1 MNRFTG
7 WTRGTMVA
15 ALMVLSTGACA
26 QRVSAPPPAVQAQQ
40 VTPVAQAAP
49 VAVVKAPIPKPG
61 APGAAVPEAPVP
73 TPPVAKAPVPTPPV
87 AKAPVPTPPVAKAP
101 VVQAPVVK
109 APAPAPQPVAKA
121 TPAPAQPAPQA
132 VAPPAPKP
140 APPAPEKIA
149 EAPAPE
155 PAPTIA
161 EVVTPSLPPAPA
173 PAEVAEVAAPAE
185 PERRGLF
192 DFLLDSPPARSAP
205 PNREAAAT
213 RPALKEPAR
222 LGAQYQVAEV
232 ASADYGSTVD
242 RNPTPDA
249 ALDIAELTASDK
261 PGPAPVATAPDAPV
275 LPDTPPVAE
284 PDIAEAP
291 EAPEPVYEPLSAFA
305 SLFGGGDDAATEE
318 DGKAAAPQDEEE
330 PSPPATPQ
338 AANVLSSAPDP
349 ASAAEEVETPEEN
362 PYPGGFADDAAYET
376 AQLAQPNYG
385 YSAPAPSFNANAP
398 ITVAIL
404 TPDSD
409 SRPSIRTLA
418 RGLSQAAALSA
429 RALGDRQLVLRGYD
443 TGGSPDKAR
452 LAAQQAVADG
462 ARLIIGPLFSG
473 SAAAVA
479 PVARSAGIPV
489 IAFTTD
495 ESVLRRG
502 VYSVGY
508 LPDAEVDRMLSYAAK
523 RGIRKIGLL
532 SPDTPYGGIVYR
544 NVQNVA
550 PAYGVNVAT
559 VQPISP
565 NFAQAAETGQ
575 RFAEFYQTNPDVQ
588 GVLIATSGK
597 ALQGIAA
604 YLAYND
610 VLPSQVQYM
619 GLGIWDDAETF
630 REATLRGGWFPG
642 LDPALKAEFESR
654 YSSAYGGKPPAVAA
668 LAYDGVAIAGAL
680 LSRSKTTGQ
689 PPFTIQ
695 NIETP
700 TGFRGMSGLFRFLP
714 SGRNQRLLSILKV
727 GRRQFEM
734 VDPAPTTFGQRLT
747 SINGYSQ

>member
-1 MNRFTG
+1 MDRFTG

-26 QRVSAPPPAVQAQQ
+26 QRVSTPAPVAAQPPVAQVQPVA
-40 VTPVAQAAP
+40 PVAQAAP
-49 VAVVKAPIPKPG
+49 VQAAP
-61 APGAAVPEAPVP
+61 AQAE
-73 TPPVAKAPVPTPPV
+73 PVARTPLVKPSAPAAKVPDVKV
-87 AKAPVPTPPVAKAP
+87 ADLKVPAA
-101 VVQAPVVK
+101 K
-109 APAPAPQPVAKA
+109 APAPIVSEPKAPEPKPLPTPVAKVA
-121 TPAPAQPAPQA
+121 APTPPKPVAQKI
-132 VAPPAPKP
+132 APPELETPEPKT
-140 APPAPEKIA
+140 PELKTVA

-155 PAPTIA
+155 RSFDLPPVKLPEEPVAR
-161 EVVTPSLPPAPA
+161 EVVEAPLPEKPAKK
-173 PAEVAEVAAPAE
+173 
-185 PERRGLF
+185 GLF
-192 DFLLDSPPARSAP
+192 DFLLGKAPAEEAP
-205 PNREAAAT
+205 AT
-213 RPALKEPAR
+213 QSVSLRQPAS

-232 ASADYGSTVD
+232 ASADYGSTVE

-249 ALDIAELTASDK
+249 APDIAELTASDE
-261 PGPAPVATAPDAPV
+261 PAEPPAGQPAPAQ
-275 LPDTPPVAE
+275 TPPTYRSVALDE
-284 PDIAEAP
+284 PSAAAPEPEVADTP
-291 EAPEPVYEPLSAFA
+291 EAPEPAYEPVSAFA
-305 SLFGGGDDAATEE
+305 SLFGGGEPDEE
-318 DGKAAAPQDEEE
+318 PEAVEEEE
-330 PSPPATPQ
+330 PAPATPL
-338 AANVLSSAPDP
+338 AANVLTPADDAPED
-349 ASAAEEVETPEEN
+349 N
-362 PYPGGFADDAAYET
+362 PYPGGFADDEAYET

-385 YSAPAPSFNANAP
+385 YNAP
-398 ITVAIL
+398 PPAFNPNAPVTVAIL

-418 RGLSQAAALSA
+418 KGLSQAAALSA

-443 TGGSPDKAR
+443 TGGSPNKAR
-452 LAAQQAVADG
+452 QAAQQAVSDG
-462 ARLIIGPLFSG
+462 AQLIIGPLFSS

-479 PVARSAGIPV
+479 PVAQSAGVPV

-544 NVQNVA
+544 TVQNTA
-550 PAYGVNVAT
+550 AGYGVNVAT

-565 NFAQAAETGQ
+565 NFAQAAETGK
-575 RFAEFYQTNPDVQ
+575 RFAEFYETNPDVQ
-588 GVLIATSGK
+588 GVLIATNGK

-610 VLPSQVQYM
+610 VLPSKVQYM

-642 LDPALKAEFESR
+642 LDPALKTAFEGR
-654 YSSAYGGKPPAVAA
+654 YSGAYGSKPPAVAA

-680 LSRSKTTGQ
+680 LARAKSTGQ

-695 NIETP
+695 NIENP

-747 SINGYSQ
+747 SITGYRQ